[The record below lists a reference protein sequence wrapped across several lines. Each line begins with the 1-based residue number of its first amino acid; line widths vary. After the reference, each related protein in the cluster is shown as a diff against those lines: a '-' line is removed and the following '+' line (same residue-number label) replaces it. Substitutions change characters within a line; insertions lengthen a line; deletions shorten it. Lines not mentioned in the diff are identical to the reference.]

1 MASEN
6 RVTPAT
12 NVTREAAL
20 DKGFAK
26 NNAMGISSFIT
37 PSTVV
42 LLNAAQP
49 AYILAMDAVS
59 NVKAAFNNATITKD
73 ADAVTCEMVSSHFIQ
88 VFYLAV
94 KRGTFPAGDLAYYGV
109 NESGNLPDMSTDA
122 KKLSVA
128 TKIISGDAARVAAGG
143 DPMAMP
149 AIDEVQKAKD
159 AFEKSVTNQNNCN
172 EAMRTAQHDC
182 NALNQQADECIKLLW
197 GEVETHYVNLPRP
210 SMREQARL
218 WGVIYAQT
226 GSSKIVT
233 GKVTDKATSIG
244 IADAEVYFANGSNS
258 VTTDA
263 SGNYSLT
270 TTLMGVQNLI
280 AIYTLYTNASVSVT
294 LVENQNTVADIVMDK
309 AV

>member
-1 MASEN
+1 MGSES
-6 RVTPAT
+6 RIIPGT

-20 DKGFAK
+20 NKGFAK
-26 NNAMGISSFIT
+26 NNSMGISSFIT
-37 PSTVV
+37 PGTVV
-42 LLNAAQP
+42 LVNAVQP
-49 AYILAMDAVS
+49 IYSKAMDAVS

-73 ADAVTCEMVSSHFIQ
+73 KNAAACEMVSSHFIQ

-94 KRGTFPAGDLAYYGV
+94 KRGTFSAGDLAYYGV
-109 NESGNLPDMSTDA
+109 NESGNLPDMGTDA

-128 TKIISGDAARVAAGG
+128 TKIITGDAARVAAGG

-149 AIDEVQKAKD
+149 MIDEVLHAKD
-159 AFEKSVTNQNNCN
+159 AFEKSVTAQNNCN
-172 EAMRTAQHDC
+172 EDMRTAQHAC

-197 GEVETHYVNLPRP
+197 GEVETHFVNLPRP

-226 GSSKIVT
+226 GSLKIVT

-244 IADAEVYFANGSNS
+244 IADAEVYFANGSS
-258 VTTDA
+258 SATTDA
-263 SGNYSLT
+263 NGNYSLS
-270 TTLMGVQNLI
+270 TTLMGVQSLI
-280 AIYTLYTNASVSVT
+280 AIYTLYTDASVPVT